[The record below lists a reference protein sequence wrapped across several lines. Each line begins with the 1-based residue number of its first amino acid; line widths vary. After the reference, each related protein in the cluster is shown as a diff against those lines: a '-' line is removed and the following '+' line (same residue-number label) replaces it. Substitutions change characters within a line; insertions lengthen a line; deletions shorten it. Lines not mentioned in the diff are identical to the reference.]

1 MGLRGHQLVQVG
13 DVLPVAPDFELTK
26 TRHQL
31 RMSNALGAGALC
43 GSADALP
50 FQTDSVDVL
59 LMPHAL
65 ELTNDPHQVLREA
78 HRVLTPEGHLILSG
92 FNPWSLAG
100 IAKLLRRRRDIPWAP
115 RWLSAGRVGDW
126 LALLG
131 FEPLVSS
138 PAWLRSASERL
149 GLDPERVPHLF
160 GGQPLHMLASGAYVL
175 VARKHVIW
183 IRPVVSRWRRR
194 PRLTAVGLA
203 EPAARAQRDAQTT
216 E

>member
-1 MGLRGHQLVQVG
+1 MSSVSAEAQLKSWFASRSGRALAAMESARINQALTGLRGHQLVQVG
-13 DVLPVAPDFELTK
+13 DVLPAEPDFELTK

-31 RMSNALGAGALC
+31 RMSNSSGAGVLC

-65 ELTNDPHQVLREA
+65 ELTSDPHQVLREA

-100 IAKLLRRRRDIPWAP
+100 IAKLLRRRREIPWAP

-138 PAWLRSASERL
+138 PIQLLRS
-149 GLDPERVPHLF
+149 
-160 GGQPLHMLASGAYVL
+160 
-175 VARKHVIW
+175 
-183 IRPVVSRWRRR
+183 
-194 PRLTAVGLA
+194 
-203 EPAARAQRDAQTT
+203 
-216 E
+216 